1 MIFGKTNKNRGRRLI
16 SAVVAFFAVVAFSAV
31 ASGGAP
37 TWPAVTNETRPWV
50 YNWWMGSAVDEA
62 GLEAQCRALAEQGF
76 GGFHVIPI
84 YGAKGH
90 EAAFKTFLGEDWIRA
105 FAAAVRIG
113 RAHGLG
119 VDLTTGSGWCFGG
132 PQLAR
137 EQGCWTL
144 AKTKDGLSPRVEPVL
159 TGQQVKRAGPGG
171 RGPMMD
177 PYSVEAMAAFLKPF
191 TDAFDRPGVA
201 KPLRLYHDS
210 WEYFGAGWTPD
221 FPRLFRAK
229 RGYDLTDRWTAF
241 AGGPG
246 DVETRRR
253 LKHDYRE
260 TLSDLV
266 VEDVFPTWVDWCHA
280 RGIETRNE
288 AHGSVANWL
297 DFYDLADYPETEMYG
312 FFDRDILV
320 SKFASSS
327 AHLGGKA
334 WTSAES
340 CTWLND
346 HFRET
351 PLDYK
356 RFLDRLLL
364 AGVDKVYYHGLC
376 YSPTDAVWPG
386 WCFYASSETNPRN
399 PLWRDFGFLNAYVT
413 RVQSISRATA
423 CDDDLLV
430 YWPIHDFWR
439 NPEGFALP
447 MTVHNRTTWFDA
459 LPFGRIARTLF
470 DAGVSFDYVSDRQL
484 QKLRFGHGAHR
495 RILVPAAQTLPLAT
509 ARRLFALADAG
520 FEVVFAESY
529 PDETP
534 GFLNHDAETRDLRAL
549 FAKGHPRVSRR
560 GVLDLAQGLRV
571 EPFTA
576 VRGLAA
582 WRRADADG
590 RAYYFVVNGGAA
602 PVAEDLKVSAPCG
615 AAWEMDPLT
624 GAVRGARTAD
634 GRVRVRLGPWGSSV
648 YVVSA
653 TSDPASAVAPERPCG
668 TRLDLAGDWTLTPVC
683 GGPVLPKPRTMRTL
697 TSWSRTETGAEEPF
711 CGTMRYALRFAAHA
725 DSGAAVLDLGD
736 VRHSAR
742 VCLNGRDLGCRFMPP
757 YRFDVPTDVLAAENE
772 LVVDV
777 TNTGANRLRW
787 NDRTGVKWKYFEDA
801 NMRSVEGTCGGA
813 GVLDAATWPLEDA
826 GLLGPVRLFTQK
838 P

>member
-1 MIFGKTNKNRGRRLI
+1 MMNMRSVALFVAGVAA
-16 SAVVAFFAVVAFSAV
+16 SAALAA
-31 ASGGAP
+31 AP
-37 TWPAVTNETRPWV
+37 AWPTVTNETRPWV

-90 EAAFKTFLGEDWIRA
+90 EAAFRTFLDDSWMKA

-113 RAHGLG
+113 AAHGLG

-132 PQLAR
+132 PQLTR
-137 EQGCWTL
+137 EQGCWAL
-144 AKTKDGLSPRVEPVL
+144 ARTKGGEAPWVEPRL

-191 TDAFDRPGVA
+191 TDAFDRPGAA

-210 WEYFGAGWTPD
+210 WEYFDAGWTPD
-221 FPRLFRAK
+221 FPRLFMEK
-229 RGYDLTDRWTAF
+229 RGYDLMAHWAAF

-266 VEDVFPTWVDWCHA
+266 IEDVFPKWVDWCHA
-280 RGIETRNE
+280 RGIRTRNE

-297 DFYDLADYPETEMYG
+297 DFYDLADFPETEMYG
-312 FFDRDILV
+312 FFDRDVLV

-376 YSPTDAVWPG
+376 YSPTDAAWPG

-413 RVQSISRATA
+413 RVQSVSRATK

-439 NPEGFALP
+439 SPDGFALA
-447 MTVHNRTTWFDA
+447 MSVHNRANWFDA

-470 DAGVSFDYVSDRQL
+470 DAGVQFDYVSDRQL
-484 QKLRFGHGAHR
+484 ARLAFGRGPHR
-495 RILVPAAQTLPLAT
+495 RILVPAAKTLPLAT

-520 FEVVFAESY
+520 FEVVFAEAY

-534 GFLNHDAETRDLRAL
+534 GYLNHDAETRELREL

-560 GVLDLAQGLRV
+560 GVLDLARGLRV
-571 EPFTA
+571 EPFAA

-590 RAYYFVVNGGAA
+590 RTFYFVANGGAE
-602 PVAEDLKVSAPCG
+602 PVAEDLEVSVPCG

-634 GRVRVRLGPWGSSV
+634 GKVRVRLGPWGSSL
-648 YVVSA
+648 YAVSA
-653 TSDPASAVAPERPCG
+653 TPDPASAVAPARPLGERIAV
-668 TRLDLAGDWTLTPVC
+668 AGDWTLTPVC
-683 GGPVLPKPRTMRTL
+683 GGPQMPKPRTMRAL
-697 TSWSRTETGAEEPF
+697 TSWSRTETGEEEPF
-711 CGTMRYALRFAAHA
+711 CGTMRYETRFAAPRTDGA
-725 DSGAAVLDLGD
+725 AAVLDLGD

-742 VCLNGRDLGCRFMPP
+742 VWLNGRDLGCRFMPP
-757 YRFDVPTDVLAAENE
+757 YRFDVPAGVLKDENE
-772 LVVDV
+772 LVVEV

-801 NMRSVEGTCGGA
+801 NMRTIEGTCGGA
-813 GVLDAATWPLEDA
+813 WGILDAAAWPLEDA
-826 GLLGPVRLFTQK
+826 GLLGPVSCRRL
-838 P
+838 PPNDVP